1 MKLKSA
7 YYSVEFLQMERVF
20 EEVRSLLEDNKIN
33 NVLSILYNVSDNS
46 EKNFIKEMSDQ
57 NLLNFSIINTGIVIE
72 NKNNLR
78 R

>member
-20 EEVRSLLEDNKIN
+20 EEVRNLLEDNKIN

>member
-20 EEVRSLLEDNKIN
+20 EEVRNLLEDNKID
-33 NVLSILYNVSDNS
+33 NVLSILYKVSDKL
-46 EKNFIKEMSDQ
+46 EKNFLRKMSEE
-57 NLLNFSIINTGIVIE
+57 NTLNFMVVDTGIVIE